1 MEPEMQSFHGF
12 WRPDGR
18 VGTRN
23 HVLILPLAPA
33 VNRAATLARDA
44 VSGSVGVEMHQDI
57 GPDVEGYEF
66 SIRVLAGWA
75 DHPNVYATVLVA
87 LSETDPVVESL
98 LHRLSSHT
106 RYHLVTLQRAG
117 GTRHAADQITQ
128 AAKQY
133 VVEAKELKRQPA
145 PLEKLILATECG
157 GSDACSGLSANPSLG
172 YASDL
177 VIAAGGTSILAETTE
192 LIGAEKILADRAV
205 TPSLGERLFQT
216 VYHAE
221 HASMR
226 MGVDF
231 RGAQP
236 APGNIEGGITT
247 IEEKSLGCVHK
258 GGNSPLVDVIDYAER
273 PNSHGLV
280 VMDTPGHDV
289 MQLVGMAAGGAQVIV
304 FTTGRGTPTG
314 SAIVPVIKMSTRT
327 ALKKDLSELIDID
340 AGPVVDGYLTVEEIG
355 RQLFRKIISVANGER
370 VNAERLGH
378 REFGIFQ
385 GWGGDEA

>member
-1 MEPEMQSFHGF
+1 MEPAIQSFHGF
-12 WRPDGR
+12 WRSDGR

-33 VNRAATLARDA
+33 VNRAASLARDA

-66 SIRVLAGWA
+66 AMRVLAGWA
-75 DHPNVYATVLVA
+75 DHPNVYATIFVA
-87 LSETDPVVESL
+87 VSETDPVVDSL
-98 LHRLSSHT
+98 LHRLSSKT
-106 RYHLVTLQRAG
+106 RYHLITLQKAG
-117 GTRHAADQITQ
+117 GTRRAADQITQ

-133 VVEAKELKRQPA
+133 LAEAQDLKRQPA

-172 YASDL
+172 HASDL
-177 VIAAGGTSILAETTE
+177 VIRAGGTSILAETTG
-192 LIGAEKILADRAV
+192 LIGAEKILADRAIK
-205 TPSLGERLFQT
+205 PSVGEQLFQT

-226 MGVDF
+226 MGVDM

-273 PNSHGLV
+273 PRSHGLV

-289 MQLVGMAAGGAQVIV
+289 MQLVGMAAAGAQVIV

-327 ALKKDLSELIDID
+327 ALKQDLSELIDID
-340 AGPVVDGYLTVEEIG
+340 AGPVVDGYLTVAEIG
-355 RQLFRKIISVANGER
+355 WQLFRKIIAVANGER
-370 VNAERLGH
+370 VSAERLGH

-385 GWGGDEA
+385 GWGGQEA

>member
-1 MEPEMQSFHGF
+1 MEQGIREFNGY
-12 WRPDGR
+12 WRRDGR

-33 VNRAATLARDA
+33 ANRAASLAREA
-44 VSGSVGVEMHQDI
+44 VPGSVGVEIHQDV
-57 GPDVEGYEF
+57 GPNVAGYPLAV
-66 SIRVLAGWA
+66 RVLSGWV
-75 DHPNVYATVLVA
+75 DHPNVFATVLIA
-87 LSETDPVVESL
+87 LSEDDPLVDDL
-98 LHRLSSHT
+98 RQRLGEHV
-106 RYHLVTLQRAG
+106 RYHLITLEGAG
-117 GTRHAADQITQ
+117 GTRRAADE
-128 AAKQY
+128 AATVARQFLK
-133 VVEAKELKRQPA
+133 EAGRVKRQPA
-145 PLEKLILATECG
+145 PLEKLLLATECG

-177 VIAAGGTSILAETTE
+177 LIAAAGTSILAETTE

-205 TPSLGERLFQT
+205 SSSVGERLFQT

-236 APGNIEGGITT
+236 APGNIAGGITT

-258 GGNSPLVDVIDYAER
+258 GGTSPLVDVIDYGER
-273 PNSHGLV
+273 PRSPGLV

-289 MQLVGMAAGGAQVIV
+289 MQLVGMAASGAQVIV

-327 ALKKDLSELIDID
+327 ALKKSLPELIDID
-340 AGPVVDGYLTVEEIG
+340 AGPVVDGYLTVEEVG

-370 VNAERLGH
+370 VRAERLGH
-378 REFGIFQ
+378 REFGIFH
-385 GWGGDEA
+385 GWGGEEA

>member
-1 MEPEMQSFHGF
+1 MEPEMQSFQGF

-33 VNRAATLARDA
+33 VNRAASLARDA
-44 VSGSVGVEMHQDI
+44 VSGSVGVELHQDI

-66 SIRVLAGWA
+66 AIRVLAGWT

-87 LSETDPVVESL
+87 LSESDPVVESL
-98 LHRLSSHT
+98 LHRLSSQT
-106 RYHLVTLQRAG
+106 RYHLVTVKHAG
-117 GTRHAADQITQ
+117 GTRRAADQIAQ

-133 VVEAKELKRQPA
+133 LMEAGRLKRQPVS
-145 PLEKLILATECG
+145 LEKLILATECG

-177 VIAAGGTSILAETTE
+177 VIAAGGTAILAETTE

-205 TPSLGERLFQT
+205 TPSLGDRLFQT

-258 GGNSPLVDVIDYAER
+258 GGTSPLVDVIDYAER
-273 PNSHGLV
+273 PRSHGLV

-289 MQLVGMAAGGAQVIV
+289 MQLVGMAAGGAQVVV

-327 ALKKDLSELIDID
+327 ALKQDLSELIDID
-340 AGPVVDGYLTVEEIG
+340 AGPVVDGYLTVEDIG
-355 RQLFRKIISVANGER
+355 RQLFRKIIAVANGER

-378 REFGIFQ
+378 REFGIFP